1 MKTASTQYIVLNAR
15 SMFRVKRQSSKK
27 MCAETDQLRQL
38 GGFLK
43 NSDVY
48 FFNGLQT
55 CIHNIKPTWNQDET
69 ETFQILPQIFQESF
83 PAQTKIRN

>member
-38 GGFLK
+38 GGFL
-43 NSDVY
+43 
-48 FFNGLQT
+48 
-55 CIHNIKPTWNQDET
+55 
-69 ETFQILPQIFQESF
+69 
-83 PAQTKIRN
+83 